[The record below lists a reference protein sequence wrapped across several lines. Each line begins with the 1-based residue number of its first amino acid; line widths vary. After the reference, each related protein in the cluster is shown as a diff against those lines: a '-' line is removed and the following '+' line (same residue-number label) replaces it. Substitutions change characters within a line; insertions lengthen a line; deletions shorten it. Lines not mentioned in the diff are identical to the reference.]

1 MKSDVF
7 NTEINYIKDKR
18 LRDNLVIILNMLPDY
33 FYEVPASSTGKYH
46 PSFSLG
52 EGGLVRHS
60 KVATRIGYTLLNNDS
75 VQNFNS
81 HEKDLLLISILI
93 HDGLK
98 CGNPKEEYTRFDHPI
113 LISNF
118 IKDNMDKLTL
128 EDEEIEFVCSCVE
141 THMGQWTTDYKG
153 NEVLKKPVS
162 KYQRFVHM
170 CDYLSSK
177 KFLDVHFNGME
188 IDEA

>member
-75 VQNFNS
+75 MFSSLVLHNIWYPSTNAFKIVVSLNILLFGHCSRDPFVLNQQFHIAILS
-81 HEKDLLLISILI
+81 DLLYIALL
-93 HDGLK
+93 
-98 CGNPKEEYTRFDHPI
+98 
-113 LISNF
+113 
-118 IKDNMDKLTL
+118 
-128 EDEEIEFVCSCVE
+128 V
-141 THMGQWTTDYKG
+141 
-153 NEVLKKPVS
+153 
-162 KYQRFVHM
+162 
-170 CDYLSSK
+170 
-177 KFLDVHFNGME
+177 
-188 IDEA
+188 

>member
-118 IKDNMDKLTL
+118 IKDICENQIESLKIAKDDKSEVQKGYECGMQI
-128 EDEEIEFVCSCVE
+128 EDYNDLKEGDIIEVYVMEEV
-141 THMGQWTTDYKG
+141 KR
-153 NEVLKKPVS
+153 K
-162 KYQRFVHM
+162 
-170 CDYLSSK
+170 
-177 KFLDVHFNGME
+177 
-188 IDEA
+188 